1 MSAELGAPIE
11 AMLLMADAPLTAMEL
26 AEALDV
32 PTSSVEE
39 TLAELTE
46 FYDRTGRGFELRAV
60 AGGWRYYTRAEHAAL
75 LSRWV
80 LEGQQSRLSQAAL
93 ETLAVIAYTQPI
105 SRARVSAV
113 RGVNVDGVVKTLL
126 SRDLITE
133 SGHDAETGAVLFA
146 TTDYFLER
154 MGLASL
160 GDLPPLAPHLPDA
173 GELEF
178 ELSQLAHTHEDASG
192 PNDQPAGPP
201 PGDNASGE
209 DDA

>member
-1 MSAELGAPIE
+1 AE
-11 AMLLMADAPLTAMEL
+11 
-26 AEALDV
+26 
-32 PTSSVEE
+32 
-39 TLAELTE
+39 
-46 FYDRTGRGFELRAV
+46 
-60 AGGWRYYTRAEHAAL
+60 L

-80 LEGQQSRLSQAAL
+80 LEGQQSKLSQAAL

-126 SRDLITE
+126 SRDLISE
-133 SGHDAETGAVLFA
+133 SGHDSETGALLFS

-154 MGLASL
+154 MGLAGL

-173 GELEF
+173 GELEY
-178 ELSQLAHTHEDASG
+178 ELSQLVAPAQAPSEA
-192 PNDQPAGPP
+192 NDQPSGPLP
-201 PGDNASGE
+201 VDNASGE